1 MVIKKAELE
10 TVCGVTSSIP
20 SHSLPEVAFIGR
32 SNVGKSSLIN
42 SLTGRKSLARTSGK
56 PGKTQTINFYNINES
71 IYIVDLPGYGYAN
84 APKEVT
90 DKWGDMVG
98 RYFEESESLEVI
110 FLLCDLRHPASKL
123 DIEMFHWI
131 CYMDFQ
137 PIVIATKSD
146 KVKPSQIKKN
156 IRILKESL
164 DAPEDTIIIPF
175 SSETGEGKDILL
187 DFLDQVIE
195 NQSI

>member
-123 DIEMFHWI
+123 DIEMFRWI

-187 DFLDQVIE
+187 DFIDQVIE

>member
-98 RYFEESESLEVI
+98 RYFEESESLDVI

-123 DIEMFHWI
+123 DIEMFRWI

-146 KVKPSQIKKN
+146 KIKPSQIKKN

-187 DFLDQVIE
+187 DFLEQVIE

>member
-1 MVIKKAELE
+1 MVIKKSELE

>member
-98 RYFEESESLEVI
+98 RYFEESESLDVI

-123 DIEMFHWI
+123 DIEMFRWI

-146 KVKPSQIKKN
+146 KIKPSQIKKN

>member
-1 MVIKKAELE
+1 MVVKKAELE
-10 TVCGVTSSIP
+10 KVCGVTSSIP

>member
-123 DIEMFHWI
+123 DIEMFRWI